1 VTLPLVLLPEA
12 EGDIRETR
20 RWYERQR
27 AGLGWEFLGCV
38 EALLARIERNPE
50 FYALADGASRR
61 GRIRRFPYAVYD
73 EIESDQIVIQ
83 AVWHLRRAPGSWREQ
98 R

>member
-27 AGLGWEFLGCV
+27 PGLG
-38 EALLARIERNPE
+38 
-50 FYALADGASRR
+50 
-61 GRIRRFPYAVYD
+61 AVYY

-83 AVWHLRRAPGSWREQ
+83 AVWHLRRAPGSWRE
-98 R
+98 RR